1 MPNTLI
7 ATAMGLGVRAMP
19 RSIGV
24 TDCNSAW
31 LTRRSGVE
39 KRRCRSA
46 KKIRG
51 ICLGQTGD
59 KSHVSNSHSLR
70 RQSLRQ

>member
-1 MPNTLI
+1 MAH
-7 ATAMGLGVRAMP
+7 ATIGRRKAAMP
-19 RSIGV
+19 FG
-24 TDCNSAW
+24 
-31 LTRRSGVE
+31 
-39 KRRCRSA
+39 

-51 ICLGQTGD
+51 ICLSQTGD